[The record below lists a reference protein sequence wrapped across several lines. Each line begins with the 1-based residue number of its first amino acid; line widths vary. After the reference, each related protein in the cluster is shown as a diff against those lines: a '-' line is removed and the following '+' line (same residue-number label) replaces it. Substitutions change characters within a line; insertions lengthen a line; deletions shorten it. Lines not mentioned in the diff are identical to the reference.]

1 MTGPRFD
8 TIEPFPMKTLYFPN
22 RKEAQEVMKQDDP
35 LLILVS
41 YDGSQILLAPI
52 DQSFEHLILLKQ
64 LGFPEKDI
72 DKYFRLVVNK
82 SGADWTFVC
91 PSDYRNIKDKQRRI
105 ECFYN
110 DGFKIIPGTLKK
122 IGYDVPLEIPK
133 RFRRHFT
140 MLKNGDTLLE

>member
-1 MTGPRFD
+1 MYYPS
-8 TIEPFPMKTLYFPN
+8 
-22 RKEAQEVMKQDDP
+22 RKETEAAMQDDDP
-35 LLILVS
+35 LLVLIAH
-41 YDGSQILLAPI
+41 DGAKILLAPI

-105 ECFYN
+105 ESFYN
-110 DGFKIIPGTLKK
+110 DGFKVIPSMLKK
-122 IGYDVPLEIPK
+122 IGYDVSLEIPK
-133 RFRRHFT
+133 RFRRHFSA
-140 MLKNGDTLLE
+140 LKNGDTLLE